1 MGRDDIGQLA
11 PGYAADIAAFDCRGI
26 DYAGA
31 EWDLLAGL
39 LFCGSN
45 KASYTIINGKV
56 IVDQGQLVTMD
67 LPTLLKNHRAM
78 TTDLIRKV
86 HWV

>member
-11 PGYAADIAAFDCRGI
+11 PGYAADIAAFDCCGI

-31 EWDLLAGL
+31 AV
-39 LFCGSN
+39 GSVSWAIILRFK
-45 KASYTIINGKV
+45 KANYTIINGKV

-67 LPTLLKNHRAM
+67 MPKLLEKSSCH
-78 TTDLIRKV
+78 DS
-86 HWV
+86 